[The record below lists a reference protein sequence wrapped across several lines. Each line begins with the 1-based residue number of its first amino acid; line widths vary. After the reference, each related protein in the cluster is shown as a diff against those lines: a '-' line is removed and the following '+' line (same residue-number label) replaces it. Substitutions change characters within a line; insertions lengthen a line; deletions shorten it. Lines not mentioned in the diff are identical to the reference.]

1 MESLAIF
8 VSFLL
13 LAMLV
18 LVVAVIVLSILVAI
32 GKIPKVIGYIAV
44 GVQTLLTVFTFQL
57 TQMMFLTSLSIL
69 FIAAALVFLV
79 PSKRR

>member
-1 MESLAIF
+1 
-8 VSFLL
+8 
-13 LAMLV
+13 MLV

-57 TQMMFLTSLSIL
+57 AQMMFLISLSIL

>member
-1 MESLAIF
+1 
-8 VSFLL
+8 
-13 LAMLV
+13 MLV

-57 TQMMFLTSLSIL
+57 TQMMFLISLSIL